1 MKRNTRCE
9 ILGTSTVSLPRKSS
23 RSNPSFILMSGG
35 NFAQIW
41 VCLKIGLPPNLMEL
55 TWVNHG
61 QSLFS
66 PRYDFEAIPIDTQLG
81 MDQHPDFGW
90 WAHTFTNYFHICPL
104 GYQGFDPYPY
114 ECQLGKPE
122 KSGCSRCS
130 FHNTIYDVLKS
141 RGFRETEAEHEEQ

>member
-66 PRYDFEAIPIDTQLG
+66 PRYDFEAIPIDTAGDGSTPRFWVMSTHIYQL
-81 MDQHPDFGW
+81 
-90 WAHTFTNYFHICPL
+90 CPL